1 MTMDAEETKK
11 QIKNYLSRHRRAWA
25 SRKKEDILSTFL
37 ALLFSPFYSD
47 TCLGLDKTL
56 SMIAGMY
63 EKADKKKD
71 EKYVR
76 AVLEDMLSPTLA
88 KDLRDVIVE
97 YLKTSGISDSLHW
110 FLYDLIV
117 RIYFYD
123 QRSELMS
130 WAEEALKWRDKGSRR
145 FIVNAPMGLGKTYA
159 IYTALA
165 TGRYS
170 AVVFSPDK
178 TLRDNMVKRINEI
191 ARRELAS
198 VVEGIDKSN
207 CDAFE
212 NVIESWRNFKN
223 NKPAACKK
231 CGKKWDGCKTWAQKL
246 AGGESKVLVTTHAQY
261 EAFYESPQYLTHWYD
276 PSIED
281 WRLRDFFVID
291 ESIIDKHLFE
301 SPSVGL
307 DQFIQFH
314 ALINKYWESRNA
326 EFRDGINK
334 IHAAISLRGKSVFI
348 PYIKKD
354 YKLSNS
360 EDGKLNQLIKRAYA
374 QENLKPPPKNIKG
387 LLTQAIRAGC
397 AYDSNSKMIYFSVA
411 GDDGYLLKE
420 TKPMHVF
427 FDASEVPEFLM
438 NKLFP
443 EYGTEKIPRKTFDIP
458 PLGQLTLY
466 HTNNEDLPR
475 SRCKNF
481 EKRLKIYCKRIV
493 RKHGVRARCFV
504 ATLGQDQDAVAYKGY
519 ENMVE
524 EIFKKERMRVFRKK
538 KGDEDEYDQ
547 QSALQ
552 EFDQERPEPNYGYV
566 VLRHYG
572 DIRGTN
578 IAKDCDVGL
587 VLGKFKV
594 PDAVEIAWAIPFLS
608 ADVVAKAQEKGYVE
622 IEAIRPPEFHGK
634 IKTYRYTEEYNI
646 VNVIAEWKRDS
657 ENEQAIGRTRFLFH
671 PVVFYAITK
680 DDMAGYAMFRKHAD
694 KMRCQLDGFGID
706 LFAGHGNDMAY
717 FSKWAMDEILWVQ
730 KGAPQYRFTAK
741 DVGEEA
747 NRIAALYDAAGPQER
762 AVRDHIPEYLDEHYR
777 KAWSREWIGNTW
789 VYIIRN

>member
-281 WRLRDFFVID
+281 WRLHD
-291 ESIIDKHLFE
+291 SA
-301 SPSVGL
+301 G
-307 DQFIQFH
+307 
-314 ALINKYWESRNA
+314 
-326 EFRDGINK
+326 
-334 IHAAISLRGKSVFI
+334 RG
-348 PYIKKD
+348 
-354 YKLSNS
+354 
-360 EDGKLNQLIKRAYA
+360 A
-374 QENLKPPPKNIKG
+374 Q
-387 LLTQAIRAGC
+387 T
-397 AYDSNSKMIYFSVA
+397 
-411 GDDGYLLKE
+411 
-420 TKPMHVF
+420 
-427 FDASEVPEFLM
+427 
-438 NKLFP
+438 
-443 EYGTEKIPRKTFDIP
+443 
-458 PLGQLTLY
+458 
-466 HTNNEDLPR
+466 
-475 SRCKNF
+475 
-481 EKRLKIYCKRIV
+481 
-493 RKHGVRARCFV
+493 
-504 ATLGQDQDAVAYKGY
+504 
-519 ENMVE
+519 
-524 EIFKKERMRVFRKK
+524 
-538 KGDEDEYDQ
+538 
-547 QSALQ
+547 
-552 EFDQERPEPNYGYV
+552 
-566 VLRHYG
+566 
-572 DIRGTN
+572 
-578 IAKDCDVGL
+578 
-587 VLGKFKV
+587 
-594 PDAVEIAWAIPFLS
+594 
-608 ADVVAKAQEKGYVE
+608 
-622 IEAIRPPEFHGK
+622 
-634 IKTYRYTEEYNI
+634 
-646 VNVIAEWKRDS
+646 
-657 ENEQAIGRTRFLFH
+657 
-671 PVVFYAITK
+671 
-680 DDMAGYAMFRKHAD
+680 
-694 KMRCQLDGFGID
+694 
-706 LFAGHGNDMAY
+706 
-717 FSKWAMDEILWVQ
+717 
-730 KGAPQYRFTAK
+730 
-741 DVGEEA
+741 
-747 NRIAALYDAAGPQER
+747 
-762 AVRDHIPEYLDEHYR
+762 
-777 KAWSREWIGNTW
+777 
-789 VYIIRN
+789 